1 MGDMTTTGA
10 DVMDVIAFWK
20 LAFTLLM
27 GLALAEALRQF
38 AMDRDEGG
46 PIRGSIWN
54 RLPAL
59 LSCLLLVLPFYQG
72 MNRYFFLTY
81 GRMEAMPRPYSAYLT
96 FDCLNFL
103 AEVVLFFIMAHA
115 LPAVRWRRV
124 NGAVL
129 ALLLVDCAW
138 VGLSTWLHASPIEPW
153 MLVNIG
159 ASVVLLALLVGMPAQ
174 CPPMTAATMA
184 MLVVLGRTGLDYW
197 LSWSFYFP

>member
-1 MGDMTTTGA
+1 MTTTGA

-38 AMDRDEGG
+38 AMDHEADGTA
-46 PIRGSIWN
+46 RGMKWN
-54 RLPAL
+54 RLPSL
-59 LSCLLLVLPFYQG
+59 LSFLLLILPFYQG
-72 MNRYFFLTY
+72 MSRYFFLTC
-81 GRMEAMPRPYSAYLT
+81 GRQEAMPRPYSAYLA

-103 AEVVLFFIMAHA
+103 IECVLFFIMAHA
-115 LPAVRWRRV
+115 LTAARWRRFTW
-124 NGAVL
+124 AVL
-129 ALLLVDCAW
+129 GLLLVDCVW

-159 ASVVLLALLVGMPAQ
+159 VSVVLLGMLVGMPAQ
-174 CPPMTAATMA
+174 CPPLTAAAVT
-184 MLVVLGRTGLDYW
+184 MLVVLCRTALDYW